1 MQEPILIENQLDF
14 QRLLGELA
22 GSSHIAVDTE
32 SNSFYAY
39 FERVCLIQIS
49 VREGDFVLDPFAIG
63 DLGPLGEILEN
74 ENIEKIFHAAS
85 NDLIGLKRD
94 LKCCAKNIFDTAVA
108 AKVLGRK
115 QLGLASILSDTF
127 GVSLNKKWQR
137 HNWARRPLQPE
148 QISYARLDT
157 HYLIPL
163 RNLLAGELTAKGL
176 WQAAREAFEKICTQD
191 AQERLFQPN
200 GFLHIKGAHSLDPRS
215 KQTLKA
221 LYRYREQEAKRR
233 NRAPFRVLSNETL
246 VRLALS
252 HPSNMQELTKIK
264 GLPRNYQNSKAAH
277 DLLELL
283 RKARDIPEDIKL

>member
-1 MQEPILIENQLDF
+1 MRQAILIENQLDF
-14 QRLLGELA
+14 QRLLGGLA
-22 GSSHIAVDTE
+22 ESSYVAIDTE

-49 VREGDFVLDPFAIG
+49 VGEGDFVLDPFAIP
-63 DLGPLGEILEN
+63 DVSPLGEILEN

-94 LKCCAKNIFDTAVA
+94 LKCCAKNIFDTAIA
-108 AKVLGRK
+108 AKLLGRK
-115 QLGLASILSDTF
+115 KLGLASILSDTF

-137 HNWARRPLQPE
+137 YNWARRPLQPE

-163 RNLLAGELTAKGL
+163 RNLLAEELTARGL
-176 WQAAREAFEKICTQD
+176 WQEAKEAFEKICTQEV
-191 AQERLFQPN
+191 QERVFQPN
-200 GFLHIKGAHSLDPRS
+200 GFVHIKGAHSLNSRS
-215 KQTLKA
+215 KQTLKD

-252 HPSNMQELTKIK
+252 PPSNMQELTKIK
-264 GLPRNYQNSKAAH
+264 GLPRTYQNSKAAH

-283 RKARDIPEDIKL
+283 RRTRDIPEDIRL

>member
-1 MQEPILIENQLDF
+1 MRQAILIENQPDF

-22 GSSHIAVDTE
+22 ESSAVAIDTE

-49 VREGDFVLDPFAIG
+49 AGERDFVLDPLAIP
-63 DLGPLGEILEN
+63 DVRPLGEILES

-94 LKCCAKNIFDTAVA
+94 LKCCAKNVFDTAIA
-108 AKVLGRK
+108 AKLLGRK
-115 QLGLASILSDTF
+115 KLGLASILSDTF

-137 HNWARRPLQPE
+137 HNWAKRPLQPE

-163 RNLLAGELTAKGL
+163 RNLLAEELTAKGL
-176 WQAAREAFEKICTQD
+176 WQEAREAFEKICTHEV
-191 AQERLFQPN
+191 QERIFQPN
-200 GFLHIKGAHSLDPRS
+200 GFVHIKGAHKLNPRS
-215 KQTLKA
+215 KQTLKD
-221 LYRYREQEAKRR
+221 LYRFREQEAKRS

-252 HPSNMQELTKIK
+252 HPSSMQELIKIK
-264 GLPRNYQNSKAAH
+264 GLPRSYQNSKAAH
-277 DLLELL
+277 DLLDLL
-283 RKARDIPEDIKL
+283 RKTRDIPEDIRL

>member
-1 MQEPILIENQLDF
+1 MRQAILIENQLDF
-14 QRLLGELA
+14 QRLLGGLA
-22 GSSHIAVDTE
+22 ESSYVAIDTE

-49 VREGDFVLDPFAIG
+49 VVEGDFVLDPFAIP
-63 DLGPLGEILEN
+63 DVSPLGEILEN

-94 LKCCAKNIFDTAVA
+94 LKCCAKNIFDTAIA
-108 AKVLGRK
+108 AKLLGRK
-115 QLGLASILSDTF
+115 KLGLASILSDTF

-137 HNWARRPLQPE
+137 YNWARRPLQPE

-163 RNLLAGELTAKGL
+163 RNLLAGELTARGL
-176 WQAAREAFEKICTQD
+176 WQEAREAFEKICTQEV
-191 AQERLFQPN
+191 QERVFQPN
-200 GFLHIKGAHSLDPRS
+200 GFVHIKGAHSLNSRS
-215 KQTLKA
+215 KQTLKD
-221 LYRYREQEAKRR
+221 LYRYRDQEAKRR

-252 HPSNMQELTKIK
+252 PPSNMQELTRIK
-264 GLPRNYQNSKAAH
+264 GLPRTYQNSKAAH

-283 RKARDIPEDIKL
+283 RRTRDIPEDIRL